1 MCDVPT
7 PLHDHLYWWRE
18 PRRSPQEEHPAPSTS
33 ASTSEVFMRR
43 PGDDV
48 LPTVHLVPPR
58 SVAGGRKR
66 QREESHSRGTE
77 EPPERRRRSRSR
89 SRSRSTQLSTSTP
102 QARPEDVQL
111 EERTTQPGPL
121 QQPVDDVDY
130 DDVMALPLWPSVYG
144 PQPGGLPPTAF
155 NTVAAMIMAWMTD
168 SPYNREM

>member
-1 MCDVPT
+1 
-7 PLHDHLYWWRE
+7 
-18 PRRSPQEEHPAPSTS
+18 
-33 ASTSEVFMRR
+33 
-43 PGDDV
+43 
-48 LPTVHLVPPR
+48 
-58 SVAGGRKR
+58 VAGGRKR
-66 QREESHSRGTE
+66 QREESRSRGTE
-77 EPPERRRRSRSR
+77 EPLERRSRSP
-89 SRSRSTQLSTSTP
+89 QPSTSTP

-168 SPYNREM
+168 SPYNPEM

>member
-7 PLHDHLYWWRE
+7 PLHDHLYWRRE
-18 PRRSPQEEHPAPSTS
+18 PHRSPQEEQPAPSTS
-33 ASTSEVFMRR
+33 ASTSEV
-43 PGDDV
+43 
-48 LPTVHLVPPR
+48 
-58 SVAGGRKR
+58 AGGRKR
-66 QREESHSRGTE
+66 QREESRSRGTE
-77 EPPERRRRSRSR
+77 EDRRCRSRSR
-89 SRSRSTQLSTSTP
+89 SPQPSTSTP

-111 EERTTQPGPL
+111 EERTSQPGPL

-155 NTVAAMIMAWMTD
+155 NEVAAMIMAWMTD